1 MNSWS
6 DFNAVS
12 NIEQER
18 EDLSCSV
25 SAFGK
30 SEQMILC
37 LYPLHFYVGSID
49 EHISWS
55 NSR

>member
-6 DFNAVS
+6 DFNAAF
-12 NIEQER
+12 IIER
-18 EDLSCSV
+18 EKIYPVQCLHLEKVSGSCF
-25 SAFGK
+25 A
-30 SEQMILC
+30 

-49 EHISWS
+49 ENISWS